1 MKRNIKPLLFNLLF
15 ILCLINGYAQKGTLK
30 GILSDKSTGE
40 TLIGATVSIDGTS
53 LGGVTDI
60 DGRYSIEQIE
70 PGNYAV
76 RISYVGYTQESIAG
90 VVIQAGKTTTLDFK
104 LSNNTQNLKDAE
116 VVATRITNTE
126 NAVLAEMR
134 KSEQI
139 VNGVSSQQI
148 SKTQDRSAAEVIKR
162 LPGVTIMEDRFIVVR
177 GLSERYNAVL
187 LNDAFAPSAEP
198 DK

>member
-1 MKRNIKPLLFNLLF
+1 L
-15 ILCLINGYAQKGTLK
+15 NGYAQKGSLK
-30 GILSDKSTGE
+30 GTLSDKSTGE
-40 TLIGATVSIDGTS
+40 TLIGATVSIDGTN

-60 DGRYSIEQIE
+60 DGRYSIDQVES
-70 PGNYAV
+70 GNYTI

-90 VVIQAGKTTTLDFK
+90 VVIEAGKTTILDYK

-198 DK
+198 DKKAATTRMKCSAAL